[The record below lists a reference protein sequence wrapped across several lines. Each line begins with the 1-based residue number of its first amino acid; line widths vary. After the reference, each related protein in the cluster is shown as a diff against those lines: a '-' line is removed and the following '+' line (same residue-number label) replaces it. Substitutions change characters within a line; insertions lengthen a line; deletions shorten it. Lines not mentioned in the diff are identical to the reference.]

1 MKKVL
6 VIASVLFASATVF
19 GMNQQAIQKKEISG
33 INQSKNMRDLS
44 IKKEACKKLF
54 DLAQSGL
61 KENNR
66 FSEDAKLL
74 YSKLKFEDVWK
85 EIEQIF
91 FSIAPD
97 ENNSKNISNNL
108 EISFKQM
115 VRGTKLRDALYKF
128 YSTEEI
134 GKRKAKFFYKQ
145 VLGNSELGRDLYEKV
160 IKTIDSAEYVQ
171 RSDRGST
178 FDSFAQWTTDKV
190 KCFYCKEGDFLQTSV
205 HETGHILDAH
215 YRRLTK
221 FGRLMTSKLENWQ
234 VFQKEWFGKLAV
246 KWIYTKDNQAENISI
261 FFESLLGSDRFK
273 ENLIKDYSMKY
284 RIYEIFMD
292 FVNESLVN
300 ELMMSYS
307 KDQLNDWKL
316 GETYL
321 INDLKIMFSE
331 LKKHDKMKI
340 YIDSFPELNKI
351 LDPKGKFLD
360 KDKKNLLK
368 KLFQNLNDQGY
379 AELSQL
385 LQDVEKGKVEL
396 LNFGYSAILNKFIFR
411 KDSEE
416 IEETLPRLDGIDW
429 EKIYEIARSISI
441 FHRTSKENGALWD
454 NLIRIL
460 DDRGYRSLSQLLHGI
475 EEGKNVVGG
484 QSYASSDVV
493 NCFTFLKG
501 SEEKKVMLPQLDGI
515 DWKEIYNLL
524 NDSYMKIYS
533 FFGNKIQSALDLK
546 QKNDEIDLETHILGE
561 YNAFRLIKEK
571 GYFETLEDGKSLPIE
586 EVMEELTK
594 PAKPLNLTEESVEEF
609 FEFLKTG
616 KLAS

>member
-145 VLGNSELGRDLYEKV
+145 VLGNSELGRDLYEKAV
-160 IKTIDSAEYVQ
+160 LTIDSADCRQYPDMQ
-171 RSDRGST
+171 SAYNSGGSGALDT
-178 FDSFAQWTTDKV
+178 NDSIRCDYYTENDLFST
-190 KCFYCKEGDFLQTSV
+190 LV
-205 HETGHILDAH
+205 HETGHVLDYH
-215 YRRLTK
+215 YRRIK
-221 FGRLMTSKLENWQ
+221 KLEK
-234 VFQKEWFGKLAV
+234 V
-246 KWIYTKDNQAENISI
+246 NIQQSEYVSI
-261 FFESLLGSDRFK
+261 FFECLSKLPL
-273 ENLIKDYSMKY
+273 
-284 RIYEIFMD
+284 RIRLWECYLSVVYND
-292 FVNESLVN
+292 LAY
-300 ELMMSYS
+300 ELMISRDIS
-307 KDQLNDWKL
+307 KLDDLFFGKEQDQSKQ
-316 GETYL
+316 
-321 INDLKIMFSE
+321 ISVMSE
-331 LKKHDKMKI
+331 LKKD
-340 YIDSFPELNKI
+340 NKI
-351 LDPKGKFLD
+351 GPYLERLLGCCQIFNTEYGSLSHHIDVIEKGEYQWR
-360 KDKKNLLK
+360 NLL
-368 KLFQNLNDQGY
+368 Q
-379 AELSQL
+379 
-385 LQDVEKGKVEL
+385 
-396 LNFGYSAILNKFIFR
+396 
-411 KDSEE
+411 
-416 IEETLPRLDGIDW
+416 
-429 EKIYEIARSISI
+429 
-441 FHRTSKENGALWD
+441 
-454 NLIRIL
+454 IL
-460 DDRGYRSLSQLLHGI
+460 DDKGLSDLSQMFRDI
-475 EEGKNVVGG
+475 EKGEIEGLPHYVEYKDEPKLEGSIYDPGSGSFV
-484 QSYASSDVV
+484 
-493 NCFTFLKG
+493 FIKG
-501 SEEKKVMLPQLDGI
+501 SEKIIKSIPKELKKI
-515 DWKEIYNLL
+515 DWVRIDEIATAWQW
-524 NDSYMKIYS
+524 
-533 FFGNKIQSALDLK
+533 FAFGNYRSFLSVAIGMAEQMVKDGSLNL
-546 QKNDEIDLETHILGE
+546 NWHTEGT

-571 GYFETLEDGKSLPIE
+571 GYFEPLEDGKSLPIE

-609 FEFLKTG
+609 FEFLRAG